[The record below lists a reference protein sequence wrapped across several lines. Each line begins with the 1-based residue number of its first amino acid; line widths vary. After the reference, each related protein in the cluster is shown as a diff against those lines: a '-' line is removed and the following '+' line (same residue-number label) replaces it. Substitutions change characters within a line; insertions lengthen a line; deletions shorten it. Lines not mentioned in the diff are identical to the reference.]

1 MQIVSAN
8 LNHLIYSKGHPTQVF
23 TAPLPFAPEDDATLL
38 AWDQETHTLSYS
50 VPPATEDGEPTLID
64 RVITQAEIDAG
75 AASFQPTLE
84 ELKAAKIRQLK
95 QERDA
100 AWQGDLMTSFGVPF
114 HTDIQT
120 QIDIQMILQM
130 LDPLEV
136 FSGYKCAD
144 GVRRDLTREQFALA
158 LNEGVVRKVTAFAVE
173 GAKLTAVEA
182 ATTAEELAAI

>member
-1 MQIVSAN
+1 MKYAIVNIERRRINRVTEEAPQFVGEQMEVVEITDEQAAAIAASDTPSF
-8 LNHLIYSKGHPTQVF
+8 LI
-23 TAPLPFAPEDDATLL
+23 
-38 AWDQETHTLSYS
+38 
-50 VPPATEDGEPTLID
+50 DGELKSLPEVM
-64 RVITQAEIDAG
+64 VIRRAER
-75 AASFQPTLE
+75 AAIKLA
-84 ELKAAKIRQLK
+84 ELYAADPEAAKAAKVRQLK

-114 HTDIQT
+114 HTDVQT
-120 QIDIQMILQM
+120 QIDIQMMLQM